1 MNAIE
6 ENIKICDEILD
17 RFAKLSDSEEN
28 ETNTWLLIG
37 DLETQ
42 TMELKKL
49 YKQIIPKVKK

>member
-1 MNAIE
+1 MIE